1 MPSISHDALRY
12 PAGPAL
18 VLVVDDH
25 LDSAEMYAF
34 ALGRL
39 HIQSL
44 TAESPEEAY
53 ALACAHRPDAIV
65 SDLQLSSGSGFDLA
79 RRLRADADTKDV
91 AIIILTGH
99 AGQSTSA
106 EAHAAGCDRFLIKPC
121 LPADLASAIME
132 VLESRQRTAAG

>member
-1 MPSISHDALRY
+1 MPADSHDALRY

-39 HIQSL
+39 NIQSL
-44 TAESPEEAY
+44 TAGSMEEAY

-79 RRLRADADTKDV
+79 RRLRSENDTRDV

-99 AGQSTSA
+99 AGISTSA
-106 EAHAAGCDRFLIKPC
+106 EAHAAGCDRFLVKPC

-132 VLESRQRTAAG
+132 VLDTRQRTPVD

>member
-1 MPSISHDALRY
+1 MLSNSHDALRY
-12 PAGPAL
+12 PAGPVL

-25 LDSAEMYAF
+25 VDSAEMYAF

-39 HIQSL
+39 NMQTV
-44 TAESPEEAY
+44 TAASMQEAY
-53 ALACAHRPDAIV
+53 ALAATQRPDAIV

-79 RRLRADADTKDV
+79 RRLRADAATRHV

-99 AGQSTSA
+99 AGPSTAA
-106 EAHAAGCDRFLIKPC
+106 EAQAAGCDRFLVKPC

-132 VLESRQRTAAG
+132 VLAARGQTPQE

>member
-1 MPSISHDALRY
+1 MSSNSRDALRY
-12 PAGPAL
+12 PAGPVL

-34 ALGRL
+34 ALSRL
-39 HIQSL
+39 NIQSL

-53 ALACAHRPDAIV
+53 ALACARRPDAIV
-65 SDLQLSSGSGFDLA
+65 SDLQLSGGSGFDLA
-79 RRLRADADTKDV
+79 RRLRADADTRDV

-99 AGQSTSA
+99 AGPSTSA
-106 EAHAAGCDRFLIKPC
+106 EAHAAGCDRFLVKPC

-132 VLESRQRTAAG
+132 VVATRQRTPSG